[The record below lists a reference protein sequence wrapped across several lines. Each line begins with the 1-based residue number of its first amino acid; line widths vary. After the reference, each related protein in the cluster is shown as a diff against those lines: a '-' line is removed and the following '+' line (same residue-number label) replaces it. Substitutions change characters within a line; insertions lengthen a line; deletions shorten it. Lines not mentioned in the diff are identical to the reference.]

1 MNIITRR
8 MYRET
13 GKYVARCGIT
23 DKKSITQINELVGGL
38 YSKNLFSLIS
48 DVFILGDRWN
58 KQNKLNVESLL
69 NVGGAGSISGSLLS
83 WNEEGIETD
92 PTCYVDFANFTADN
106 NPSSFYMF
114 KPTGSNPAASASAG
128 QLMIACDAIGNRHL
142 ILGPS
147 GTGNAA
153 SFMANH
159 YSDGASDY
167 RHYSSTY
174 SYSNWIN
181 RFGFIMF
188 DASYADTSRR
198 TLWTNPTVSSSSQTA
213 PQPSARGTFSRVRFT
228 SYLSANATGRHTFFI
243 LFKNVAKVDQ
253 HWTFLKQLFKGT
265 IGQDLPGI
273 VV

>member
-8 MYRET
+8 LYQET
-13 GKYVARCGIT
+13 GKYVSRCKIT
-23 DKKSITQINELVGGL
+23 DKKNIAQINELVGGL

-58 KQNKLNVESLL
+58 KQDKLSVESLL
-69 NVGGAGSISGSLLS
+69 NVGGGGSIGGSLLS

-92 PTCYVDFANFTADN
+92 PNCYVDFPNFTADN

-114 KPTGSNPAASASAG
+114 KPTGSSPAASASAG
-128 QLMIACDAIGNRHL
+128 QLMILCNTVNDRHL
-142 ILGPS
+142 IFGPS
-147 GTGNAA
+147 GTGNA
-153 SFMANH
+153 SLFSMNH

-167 RHYSSTY
+167 RHYTSSY

-181 RFGFIMF
+181 TFGFAMF
-188 DASYADTSRR
+188 DTSYAETSRR

-213 PQPSARGTFSRVRFT
+213 PQPGSRGTFIKVRFT

-253 HWTFLKQLFKGT
+253 HWTFLKQLFKET

-273 VV
+273 VI